1 VHFDPDKSFV
11 VRAAKFE
18 STQGYTPFEG
28 QELNGKLMSTCLRGH
43 LIHDKSKVVGPP
55 RGKHLQQTS

>member
-1 VHFDPDKSFV
+1 MHFDPDKSFV

-28 QELNGKLMSTCLRGH
+28 QELNGKVVSTYLRGN
-43 LIHDKSKVVGPP
+43 LIYDKGKIVGPP
-55 RGKHLQQTS
+55 RGKYLHRPC

>member
-1 VHFDPDKSFV
+1 VHFDPDKSLV

-18 STQGYTPFEG
+18 STQGYTPFEE

-43 LIHDKSKVVGPP
+43 
-55 RGKHLQQTS
+55 